1 MNFNDDSVDECK
13 PIARLIDSYCPEK
26 LETRLSFYAEDM
38 LNYAKRLSKSN
49 SNLKHSV
56 WGIEDRAFGSI
67 FVFPPNLVELII
79 KGSPLIANTR
89 VAEFNLD
96 HVDEMPISEQEKL
109 KFYHPI
115 KLLLTIIANSNDI
128 LEMYKESNVAPRSF
142 CSRLAE
148 DVKGFSDWVL
158 KNYPRFPKVKSKKIS
173 KKNIASWFVGLC
185 GLPQIDA
192 NQPARKVWNQIK
204 SLSSPVDPI
213 EFEYYQII
221 IHNDEMFYSKMSLS
235 EKEWSK
241 YFTEKK
247 AGKITYKTFRNYLS
261 GYKQSQKHPEL

>member
-1 MNFNDDSVDECK
+1 MNFTNDSTDEYNSV
-13 PIARLIDSYCPEK
+13 ARLLDSCCSEK
-26 LETRLSFYAEDM
+26 LETHLGFYAEDM
-38 LNYAKRLSKSN
+38 LNYAKYLSKSN
-49 SNLKHSV
+49 LNLRQSV
-56 WGIEDRAFGSI
+56 WAIEDRAFGSLL
-67 FVFPPNLVELII
+67 VFPPHLVELII

-89 VAEFNLD
+89 VAEFDLD
-96 HVDEMPISEQEKL
+96 HVAEIPISEQEKL

-148 DVKGFSDWVL
+148 DVKAFSEWAL
-158 KNYPRFPKVKSKKIS
+158 KNYPKHQAVKSKKIS
-173 KKNIASWFVGLC
+173 KKNVASWFVGLC
-185 GLPQIDA
+185 GLPQIDT
-192 NQPARKVWNQIK
+192 NQTARNMWNQIK
-204 SLSSPVDPI
+204 SLSSPVEPI

-221 IHNDEMFYSKMSLS
+221 IHDDKMFYSKMHLS

-247 AGKITYKTFRNYLS
+247 ADKITYKTFRNYLS
-261 GYKQSQKHPEL
+261 EFKQSQKYPEF